1 VIVPN
6 LNLTRMRTLYRLYLT
21 TDERATLESWVKKGK
36 HSAKK
41 VQYAQILLNSDEN
54 VERKSSTLLKD
65 VIGVSV
71 KTIERVRRRFC
82 EVGMEL
88 FTVQKRKTRSDKK
101 IDGRV
106 EAHLSALLCQSPPE
120 GKSRWELKLLSAKLV
135 ELQVVEHI
143 STTMVSRLIKK
154 TNSSLFKSNNG

>member
-1 VIVPN
+1 M
-6 LNLTRMRTLYRLYLT
+6 TTYRLYLT
-21 TDERATLESWVKKGK
+21 TDERKSLESWIKKGK
-36 HSAKK
+36 SIAKK

-54 VERKSSTLLKD
+54 VERKSSSELSQ

-82 EVGMEL
+82 EQGLEL
-88 FTVQKRKTRSDKK
+88 FVAKVRKTRSDKK

-106 EAHLSALLCQSPPE
+106 EAYLTSLLCQSPPDE
-120 GKSRWELKLLSAKLV
+120 KATWELKMLADKLI
-135 ELQVVEHI
+135 ELKVVEHI

-154 TNSSLFKSNNG
+154 MNLSPSRRSNG